1 LFHDTIFK
9 NLALDDESVDRERAQ
24 RALEIAGAWEF
35 VATKPRQMDTIVG
48 ERGTVLSGG
57 QRQRIA
63 LARAIVHEPRFLI
76 LDEATSGLDAV
87 TAASIRTNI
96 ASLAGE
102 RTVPSHRARSN
113 VDVLRRRGVD
123 CSSQQGR
130 ACPAHGCA

>member
-9 NLALDDESVDRERAQ
+9 NLALGDESVDRERAQ

-102 RTVPSHRARSN
+102 RTVLVIAHDQMWMSCA
-113 VDVLRRRGVD
+113 DVV
-123 CSSQQGR
+123 
-130 ACPAHGCA
+130 